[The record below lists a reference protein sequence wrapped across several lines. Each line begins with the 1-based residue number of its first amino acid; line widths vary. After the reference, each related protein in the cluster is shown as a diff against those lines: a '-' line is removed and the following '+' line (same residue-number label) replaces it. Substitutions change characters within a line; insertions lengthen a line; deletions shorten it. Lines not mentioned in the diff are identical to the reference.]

1 MTTDSPMKRFVTA
14 ALLGLIAASF
24 VLNLSAQTVT
34 SIVPDGK
41 AHQFETRDHQF
52 FIDGQPTMLVAG
64 EMHFGRVQPED
75 WDTRI
80 KQAKAMGLNTISFY
94 LFWNQVETQEGE
106 FNFTGMTDVRR
117 VLKLCQ
123 KNGMWVVLRPGPY
136 CCAEIEYGGIPWW
149 TLKHPEV
156 KVRTADPQWLAWCSN
171 YLAQVYKQVGD
182 LEVSKGGPL
191 LMVQVENEYGITDP
205 TNNDYM
211 VAMTKVFKDVGFKNL
226 FTCDPTTKVWSNPA
240 LRVPGLMYGRNGL
253 ASDERFR
260 QSAELIGDYPVYVP
274 EVYTAWFSGWG
285 EPIAKKNSTI
295 PQITNWVTYLLDHND
310 SFCLF
315 CLFGGSNYGFDNGC
329 AFFSPVQ
336 ASYDYNAPI
345 DEAGRTTEKYR
356 ALRTLLTERLKIN
369 PPEPPADPPVIEIPT
384 IKLDQS
390 EPLLQTL
397 PRKPTLVSDKTVSME
412 DLNQDYGFVLYR
424 KTFPNGLKGKL
435 ELKTAQDYTVV
446 MVNGKT
452 VGTAFVGDG
461 LDSNKIELPETDGPA
476 TLDLL
481 VYNLGRISVV
491 VTADTAHLA
500 RKGLIGGAT
509 LDGADL
515 SGWQIYSL
523 PYYNVNNFKASAE
536 QHTGP
541 TFYRG
546 TFILDKL
553 GGTFLDM
560 RNWSMGAVW
569 VNGHNL
575 GRFWDHGGL
584 RSLFLPGEWLKRG
597 QNEIVIL
604 ELHDAPKLAE
614 VSGGTKIIEEP
625 AVPFA
630 VKLDR
635 ADLKAPITPA
645 APEDTNAPGKL
656 LPLKVVGTKILD
668 SNNQPVRLR
677 GVNAASLEWTSDG
690 DGHILQT
697 VNVAIRDWHVN
708 IIRLPLSQDRWFGK
722 APEQNGNSQPYR
734 DLVHQVVDECATQNC
749 YIILDLHWSDCNEWG
764 HNIGQHS
771 MPDTN
776 SIVFWKDFAPLYAN
790 NPAVLFDLYNEPH
803 DVSWDVWL
811 SGGQITDKPVGRNMA
826 VNNYHCV
833 GMQAMLDAVRSTG
846 AKNVVICGGLDWAYD
861 FSGIL
866 DGRQLS
872 DPNGNGVIYSNHCYD
887 NKGDSVD
894 TWIAKMET
902 ATARLP
908 VIVSEFGGNSGPSK
922 KVPTD
927 NWLLHVLQA
936 IEDHQWSYTA
946 WDLHPAAGPRLVSD
960 WNYTPSPRYGVFVK
974 ETLEGKLPAYTPPAE

>member
-1 MTTDSPMKRFVTA
+1 
-14 ALLGLIAASF
+14 
-24 VLNLSAQTVT
+24 
-34 SIVPDGK
+34 
-41 AHQFETRDHQF
+41 
-52 FIDGQPTMLVAG
+52 
-64 EMHFGRVQPED
+64 
-75 WDTRI
+75 
-80 KQAKAMGLNTISFY
+80 
-94 LFWNQVETQEGE
+94 
-106 FNFTGMTDVRR
+106 
-117 VLKLCQ
+117 
-123 KNGMWVVLRPGPY
+123 
-136 CCAEIEYGGIPWW
+136 
-149 TLKHPEV
+149 
-156 KVRTADPQWLAWCSN
+156 
-171 YLAQVYKQVGD
+171 
-182 LEVSKGGPL
+182 
-191 LMVQVENEYGITDP
+191 
-205 TNNDYM
+205 
-211 VAMTKVFKDVGFKNL
+211 
-226 FTCDPTTKVWSNPA
+226 
-240 LRVPGLMYGRNGL
+240 
-253 ASDERFR
+253 
-260 QSAELIGDYPVYVP
+260 
-274 EVYTAWFSGWG
+274 
-285 EPIAKKNSTI
+285 
-295 PQITNWVTYLLDHND
+295 
-310 SFCLF
+310 
-315 CLFGGSNYGFDNGC
+315 
-329 AFFSPVQ
+329 
-336 ASYDYNAPI
+336 
-345 DEAGRTTEKYR
+345 
-356 ALRTLLTERLKIN
+356 
-369 PPEPPADPPVIEIPT
+369 
-384 IKLDQS
+384 
-390 EPLLQTL
+390 
-397 PRKPTLVSDKTVSME
+397 ME

-697 VNVAIRDWHVN
+697 VNVAREHHPPSAIAGSLVRQGTGTK
-708 IIRLPLSQDRWFGK
+708 RQQPALSRFGSSGRGRMRY
-722 APEQNGNSQPYR
+722 AELLHHPRFALVGLQRVGAQHRAAFHARHEQ
-734 DLVHQVVDECATQNC
+734 
-749 YIILDLHWSDCNEWG
+749 
-764 HNIGQHS
+764 
-771 MPDTN
+771 
-776 SIVFWKDFAPLYAN
+776 
-790 NPAVLFDLYNEPH
+790 
-803 DVSWDVWL
+803 
-811 SGGQITDKPVGRNMA
+811 
-826 VNNYHCV
+826 HCV
-833 GMQAMLDAVRSTG
+833 LEGFRTTL
-846 AKNVVICGGLDWAYD
+846 
-861 FSGIL
+861 
-866 DGRQLS
+866 RQQSRCPL
-872 DPNGNGVIYSNHCYD
+872 
-887 NKGDSVD
+887 
-894 TWIAKMET
+894 
-902 ATARLP
+902 
-908 VIVSEFGGNSGPSK
+908 
-922 KVPTD
+922 
-927 NWLLHVLQA
+927 
-936 IEDHQWSYTA
+936 
-946 WDLHPAAGPRLVSD
+946 RLV
-960 WNYTPSPRYGVFVK
+960 
-974 ETLEGKLPAYTPPAE
+974 